1 MKKVEELKRC
11 CIVSRNTKL
20 KKHMIRFVVDPNNNV
35 VVDIKGN
42 LPGRGMWVDCNKELI
57 TQAVEKNIFSK
68 SVKKSVVAKQDLVN
82 TCEVMLRKRIFEIIS
97 LARRSGMAIN
107 GFEKVKELLKS
118 QKCALVICAS
128 DDSDGKNKI
137 SGMCRMFK
145 LPFYTFLK
153 KQELN
158 KVFAS
163 ENVTYAGI
171 KKCGIS
177 DILNIEMIRL
187 KMYFDGEC

>member
-1 MKKVEELKRC
+1 MKKTEELKRC
-11 CIVSRNTKL
+11 CIVSRNIKL
-20 KKHMIRFVVDPNNNV
+20 KTHMIRFVVDPNNNV

-68 SVKKSVVAKQDLVN
+68 SAKKSVVVTQSLLN
-82 TCEVMLRKRIFEIIS
+82 TCEVMLKKRIFEIIS
-97 LARRSGMAIN
+97 LSRRSGMAVN

-118 QKCALVICAS
+118 KNCAIVICTS
-128 DDSDGKNKI
+128 VDSDGMSKI
-137 SGMCRMFK
+137 SGMCRMFE

-153 KQELN
+153 QQELN
-158 KVFAS
+158 KVFAN
-163 ENVTYAGI
+163 ENVVYAGI

-177 DILNIEMIRL
+177 DILNIELMRL
-187 KMYFDGEC
+187 KMYLDGES